1 MKYPFTLSALR
12 KTPLLI
18 TLVLLLF
25 GMPLSIALAAD
36 EPAQQIVVS
45 SKMDPYSAVGYEAAC
60 VAFSMGTLLKMN
72 GADTTMFLTLDGAQ
86 IAHVDSLVYIDA
98 YASLIGKWSCLTS
111 SGPKLLTDVVNGFVA
126 AGGNILVCPL
136 CWTQRYGTEAGDM
149 LINGASMGSPTSL
162 AETFL
167 NASKV
172 IDF

>member
-60 VAFSMGTLLKMN
+60 VAFSKN
-72 GADTTMFLTLDGAQ
+72 P
-86 IAHVDSLVYIDA
+86 
-98 YASLIGKWSCLTS
+98 C
-111 SGPKLLTDVVNGFVA
+111 
-126 AGGNILVCPL
+126 
-136 CWTQRYGTEAGDM
+136 
-149 LINGASMGSPTSL
+149 
-162 AETFL
+162 
-167 NASKV
+167 
-172 IDF
+172 